1 MFIAYFPTERKLYRK
16 QYHNEKKSFI
26 LFLWTIKLEIKNF
39 FSTYS
44 L

>member
-16 QYHNEKKSFI
+16 QKPQWKEVIYLI
-26 LFLWTIKLEIKNF
+26 LRTIKLEIKNF